1 MRTNRTRL
9 TATDIAAPPVAADR
23 LEEYRRFGYVND
35 LTMSALVVRAAR
47 QWGSQPAIIEGGH
60 QLTYQELL
68 ELVERASAWL
78 AGADVGPGD
87 VVCWQTPNWW
97 EAHVLALAV
106 WHVGAVSCPIAP
118 FYREHELRE
127 VIDQVRP
134 AAVVTAETFRG
145 FAHAE
150 AFDDLLGAA
159 GLGDAARV
167 VLRGTRPG
175 WSSFDVVVSH
185 GRRQESAI
193 LGADEPCLVLFTS
206 GTTSGAKAAVHSSR
220 TLLAET
226 RQLANAWGL
235 SWEDVAYMAAPLQHI
250 TGVLN
255 AMTIPLFVGA
265 SAVLAER
272 WDPDV
277 AVADIMRH
285 RVTYSA
291 GATVFLQELTDA
303 ARAARVQLP
312 LRNFACGGAAVP
324 RAVMERSEEQGIP
337 ASRVYGMTELPTVT
351 VMNRAYPFDL
361 RAETDG
367 AIAPGVQV
375 RVIGTDGEPLAAG
388 YAGELLVRGPEQM
401 LGYLDPAA
409 NRAALDDAGW
419 FCTGDV
425 GVVDGAGFVTV
436 TGRLKDVINRG
447 GEKFSA
453 RDIEDL
459 LITHPA
465 VRHAAVVPGPDA
477 RFGEVPVAF
486 VVFDHPGQASADD
499 LSRHLHT
506 VGLARQKT
514 PVAWHF
520 VDSLPMTPSGK
531 VKKFELLATADTAEG
546 QG

>member
-1 MRTNRTRL
+1 MTDRTRL
-9 TATDIAAPPVAADR
+9 IAATIVAPSVPTDR
-23 LEEYRRFGYVND
+23 LAEYRRFGYVSD
-35 LTMSALVVRAAR
+35 LTMSASVVRAAR
-47 QWGSQPAIIEGGH
+47 QWGSRPAIIEGGQ

-68 ELVERASAWL
+68 EIVEHAAAWL
-78 AGADVGPGD
+78 AGAGVGPGD

-97 EAHVLALAV
+97 EAHVLGLAI
-106 WHVGAVSCPIAP
+106 WHVGAVSCPVAP
-118 FYREHELRE
+118 FYREHELRQ
-127 VIDQVRP
+127 VIQQVRP

-150 AFDDLLGAA
+150 AFDDLLAA
-159 GLGDAARV
+159 ADLGEIPRV
-167 VLRGTRPG
+167 LLRGTRPG

-185 GRRQESAI
+185 GRRQEFTT
-193 LGADEPCLVLFTS
+193 LGADEPCLILFTS

-226 RQLANAWGL
+226 RQLADAWGL

-250 TGVLN
+250 TGMLN
-255 AMTIPLFVGA
+255 AMTIPLLVGA

-272 WDPDV
+272 WEAEV

-285 RVTYSA
+285 RVSYSA

-303 ARAARVQLP
+303 ARTAGVHLP

-324 RAVMERSEEQGIP
+324 RAVMERSEDQGIP

-375 RVIGTDGEPLAAG
+375 RVVDDQSRSLPTGSE
-388 YAGELLVRGPEQM
+388 GELLVRGPEQM

-409 NRAALDDAGW
+409 NRAAL
-419 FCTGDV
+419 
-425 GVVDGAGFVTV
+425 
-436 TGRLKDVINRG
+436 
-447 GEKFSA
+447 
-453 RDIEDL
+453 
-459 LITHPA
+459 
-465 VRHAAVVPGPDA
+465 AA
-477 RFGEVPVAF
+477 
-486 VVFDHPGQASADD
+486 
-499 LSRHLHT
+499 
-506 VGLARQKT
+506 
-514 PVAWHF
+514 
-520 VDSLPMTPSGK
+520 
-531 VKKFELLATADTAEG
+531 